1 MIYMKDSRMD
11 HKQYLQWMY
20 TNCWMN
26 HFQNHYECQNQF
38 CIASLDQIEDQTSY
52 GRHIPFWK
60 AVSFAESGKESDGM
74 SNKPKYAELA
84 IIYSLPE
91 MLLQYFTIRN
101 EFPKNIYIFTLHIPC
116 DSVATRIATMMTL
129 MWNVVKSRLAAQD
142 EM

>member
-1 MIYMKDSRMD
+1 MD
-11 HKQYLQWMY
+11 HIKYLQWIY

-26 HFQNHYECQNQF
+26 HFQNNYEGKDQF
-38 CIASLDQIEDQTSY
+38 CVVTLDQIDDQKSY
-52 GRHIPFWK
+52 GRHVPFWK
-60 AVSFAESGKESDGM
+60 AVSFAESGKDDDQM
-74 SNKPKYAELA
+74 SGKPKYAELA

-91 MLLQYFTIRN
+91 MLLQYYSICHK
-101 EFPKNIYIFTLHIPC
+101 FPHNIYIFALHAPC